1 MVDWQLKTPVAFII
15 FNRPDNTKKVFEAI
29 RQAKP
34 PKLLVIADGT
44 RAERPGEAE
53 RCAATRAI
61 IDRVD
66 WECEVLK
73 NYSDTN
79 MGTRRRVTSG
89 LNWVFNTVEEAIILE
104 DDCLPHATF
113 FRYCEE
119 LLEYYRHDTR
129 VMTISGDNTPLGHGR
144 TEDSY
149 YFSNYPRTWGWATW
163 RRAWLHYDIDI
174 KNWPQIRDK
183 NWLKDILQDDQT
195 VKDWKNILQST
206 YDEHKKFEAWDYQ
219 WIFANW
225 MQNSLSIIP
234 NVNLITNLG
243 FGADSTNT
251 KDSKNARANVPS
263 QSISFPLKHPIF
275 MISDTQ
281 RDAFTHRNLYKPFN
295 LLQRIQ
301 YRLKKIL
308 DT

>member
-15 FNRPDNTKKVFEAI
+15 FNRSDNTEKVFEAI

-34 PKLLVIADGT
+34 PKLLVVADGA

-53 RCAATRAI
+53 KCAATRAI

-66 WECEVLK
+66 WKCEVLK
-73 NYSDTN
+73 NYSDMN
-79 MGTRRRVTSG
+79 MGMKRREATG
-89 LNWVFNTVEEAIILE
+89 FDWIFDTVEEAIILE
-104 DDCLPHATF
+104 DDCLPHPTF

-129 VMTISGDNTPLGHGR
+129 IMTISGDNTPLGHGR

-163 RRAWLHYDIDI
+163 RRAWSHYDIDM
-174 KNWPQIRDK
+174 KNWPQIRDQ

-206 YDEHKKFEAWDYQ
+206 YEGHERFETWDYQ
-219 WIFANW
+219 WVFANW
-225 MQNSLSIIP
+225 LQNSLSIIP
-234 NVNLITNLG
+234 HVNLITNLG

-263 QSISFPLKHPIF
+263 QSINFSLKHPIF
-275 MISDTQ
+275 MIPDTQ
-281 RDAFTHRNLYKPFN
+281 RDTFTHRNLYKPFN
-295 LLQRIQ
+295 LVQRIQ
-301 YRLKKIL
+301 YRLKKIIN
-308 DT
+308 T